1 MILFLYTGLYTE
13 YKSRIYAKSR
23 WKMDSI
29 SLKARAKINLSLD
42 VTGRRDNGYHDV
54 RMIMQ
59 TIDLYDE
66 VNIYKELSGLGK
78 GKIVLEAQSGEV
90 APDKD
95 NLIYKAA
102 KLIMDECGIEDG
114 VRITYKKNIPVA
126 AGMAG
131 GSTDAAAVLKG
142 MNELF
147 SLGLKSEGLRELGVR
162 LGADIPYCIMGGTA
176 LSEGI
181 GEILTPL
188 PAIPD
193 CFILIAKPPVGVST
207 AYVYGAFD
215 KLKEKYHPDVDAM
228 IKAIENKNIRD
239 IAFMLGNSLEGI
251 TAAEYSVIK
260 DIKDIM
266 LCNNAL
272 GSLMSGSG
280 PTVFGIFNKIE
291 TARIAEAKIKEEGIA
306 KDILLTSPYNEG
318 M

>member
-13 YKSRIYAKSR
+13 YKNGFDPNRR
-23 WKMDSI
+23 EMDSI

-66 VNIYKELSGLGK
+66 ITIYKEAVRDK
-78 GKIVLEAQSGEV
+78 KDRIVLKSVSGEV

-102 KLIMDECGIEDG
+102 SLIMDECHIEDC
-114 VRITYKKNIPVA
+114 VRISYKKNIPVA

-131 GSTDAAAVLKG
+131 GSTDAAAVFKG

-147 SLGLKSEGLRELGVR
+147 SLGLKSEELREMGVR

-188 PAIPD
+188 PAMPD
-193 CFILIAKPPVGVST
+193 CFILIAKPDIGVST
-207 AYVYGAFD
+207 AYVYKTFD
-215 KLKEKYHPDVDAM
+215 SLLEKYHPDVDSM
-228 IKAIENKNIRD
+228 ISAIEKKNLTGITD
-239 IAFMLGNSLEGI
+239 LLGNSLEGV
-251 TAAEYSVIK
+251 TVGEYPVIK
-260 DIKDIM
+260 NIKELM
-266 LCNNAL
+266 LGNGAK

-280 PTVFGIFNKIE
+280 PTVFGVFDKKE
-291 TARIAEAKIKEEGIA
+291 TAMIAEAKIKEAGIA
-306 KDILLTSPYNEG
+306 KDILITGPYNEDR
-318 M
+318 

>member
-1 MILFLYTGLYTE
+1 MTVSKDG
-13 YKSRIYAKSR
+13 R
-23 WKMDSI
+23 KMDSI
-29 SLKARAKINLSLD
+29 KLKARAKINLSLD

-66 VNIYKELSGLGK
+66 ITICRGPHREDE
-78 GKIVLEAQSGEV
+78 KIVLGSGSSEV
-90 APDKD
+90 PADKS

-102 KLIMDECGIEDG
+102 GLIMDECGLDEG
-114 VRITYKKNIPVA
+114 VMITYEKNIPVA

-147 SLGLKSEGLRELGVR
+147 SLGLSEARLRDIGVR
-162 LGADIPYCIMGGTA
+162 IGADVPYCIMGGTA

-188 PAIPD
+188 PPMPA

-207 AYVYGAFD
+207 AQVYTAFD
-215 KLKEKYHPDVDAM
+215 SLEQKEHPDVDGM
-228 IKAIENKNIRD
+228 IGAIEMGD
-239 IAFMLGNSLEGI
+239 IKKIASLLGNSLEGVTI
-251 TAAEYSVIK
+251 AKHPVIK
-260 DIKDIM
+260 DIKQMM
-266 LCNNAL
+266 LGNGAL

-280 PTVFGIFNKIE
+280 PTVFGIFDDKE
-291 TARIAEAKIKEEGIA
+291 AAGKAADRIREKGVA
-306 KDILLTSPYNEG
+306 KDVLITSPFNVSG
-318 M
+318 L

>member
-1 MILFLYTGLYTE
+1 
-13 YKSRIYAKSR
+13 
-23 WKMDSI
+23 MDSI

-66 VNIYKELSGLGK
+66 ITIYKEPADK
-78 GKIVLEAQSGEV
+78 VNDRIVLETESAEV

-102 KLIMDECGIEDG
+102 ELIMDECGLKDC
-114 VRITYKKNIPVA
+114 VRISYKKNIPAA

-131 GSTDAAAVLKG
+131 GSTDAAAVFRG

-147 SLGLKSEGLRELGVR
+147 SLGLENEALREMGVG

-188 PAIPD
+188 PAMPD
-193 CFILIAKPPVGVST
+193 CFILIAKPDIGVST
-207 AYVYGAFD
+207 AYVYKAFD
-215 KLKEKYHPDVDAM
+215 SLTEKYHPDVDSMTTA
-228 IKAIENKNIRD
+228 IKNND
-239 IAFMLGNSLEGI
+239 LTGIANLLGNSLEGV
-251 TAAEYSVIK
+251 TVEEYPVINE
-260 DIKDIM
+260 IKQIM
-266 LCNNAL
+266 LGNGAK

-280 PTVFGIFNKIE
+280 PTVFGLFDNRDKAVI
-291 TARIAEAKIKEEGIA
+291 TEAKLREAGIA
-306 KDILLTSPYNEG
+306 KNLFITGPYNKAK
-318 M
+318 